1 LAPEV
6 VEHGMKL
13 RCGFVC
19 WAILLAL
26 CTLAGAPKPTVS
38 WRVHVQVAGEGLP
51 RSQALPLVLNKPA
64 EQIYIKTLPELSER
78 DIFDVRAFPAE
89 DSLGMVVK
97 LSPHGTHVLNSA
109 TFQNHGRI
117 LVVFLNGRVIYSPVI
132 DRHITNGE
140 LLIPRGVFPKEI
152 EQIKALAGKSKKF

>member
-19 WAILLAL
+19 WAVLLAL
-26 CTLAGAPKPTVS
+26 CTLAGAPKPTVA
-38 WRVHVQVAGEGLP
+38 WRVHLQVAGEGMP
-51 RSQALPLVLNKPA
+51 RSQAFPLVLAKPA
-64 EQIYIKTLPELSER
+64 EQIYIKAFPELSER

-89 DSLGMVVK
+89 GSLGMVVK
-97 LSPHGTHVLNSA
+97 LTPHGAHVLSSV
-109 TFQNHGRI
+109 TLQNNGQI

-132 DRHITNGE
+132 DRQITSGE
-140 LLIPRGVFPKEI
+140 LVIPRGVQMKEI